1 MDPVKFPL
9 VVEDYVTVGDQ
20 LLWFAQDCLGN
31 LGRLVTQ
38 KDTVILRAQG
48 APDFTV

>member
-20 LLWFAQDCLGN
+20 LLWFVQDCLGN